1 MLTFFIEQREE
12 AEGGKVE
19 PIETELL
26 QSNDQLVP
34 FGQVIGRAQ
43 QGDHSHRNAEIK
55 QMKFTT
61 GKNYIFALL

>member
-43 QGDHSHRNAEIK
+43 QGDHSHRNAE
-55 QMKFTT
+55 MKKKVYN
-61 GKNYIFALL
+61 GKK